1 MAQKNNLLKNLNKLV
16 DIIPDTTKIIGDTV
30 QAAAPIVDKA
40 LDRQHEKNLSQIQ
53 VPNVID
59 LDAEEAKRHL
69 EEIGF
74 RVTLTLVKPN
84 KKKYRQETTRDNEVV
99 AMIPKAGK
107 FDKGSLIKLYYIN
120 QEIIDASNQEVTI
133 PNLIGLT
140 IPEAR
145 EHLQEVGFKPA
156 MEILTADA
164 KYAKQKINVV
174 IDMEPKA
181 NLFTTT
187 AVKGSLI
194 KLKYL
199 DEETLEQSL
208 QLASQA
214 EENQL
219 DVGQLFKQLPNLF
232 GNKDVE

>member
-16 DIIPDTTKIIGDTV
+16 DIITDTTKIIGDTV
-30 QAAAPIVDKA
+30 QAAAPILDKA

-59 LDAEEAKRHL
+59 LVVEEAKRHL

-74 RVTLTLVKPN
+74 RVTLTMVKPN
-84 KKKYRQETTRDNEVV
+84 KKYRQETTRDNEVV
-99 AMIPKAGK
+99 DMIPKAGK

>member
-30 QAAAPIVDKA
+30 QATVPILDKA

-59 LDAEEAKRHL
+59 LDVEEAKRHL
-69 EEIGF
+69 EETGF

-84 KKKYRQETTRDNEVV
+84 KKYRQETTRDNEVV
-99 AMIPKAGK
+99 DMIPKAGK

>member
-1 MAQKNNLLKNLNKLV
+1 MAKKNNLLKNLNKLV

-84 KKKYRQETTRDNEVV
+84 KKYSQETTRDNEVV
-99 AMIPKAGK
+99 DMIPKAGK
-107 FDKGSLIKLYYIN
+107 LDKGSLIKLYYIN
-120 QEIIDASNQEVTI
+120 QEIIDASNQEVAI

-199 DEETLEQSL
+199 DEETLEHSL

-214 EENQL
+214 QENQL

>member
-30 QAAAPIVDKA
+30 QAAAPILDKA

-59 LDAEEAKRHL
+59 LDVEKAKRHL

-84 KKKYRQETTRDNEVV
+84 KKYRQETTRDNEVV
-99 AMIPKAGK
+99 DMIPKAGK

-199 DEETLEQSL
+199 DEETLEQIL

-219 DVGQLFKQLPNLF
+219 DVGQLFKQLPILF
-232 GNKDVE
+232 GNKDIE

>member
-1 MAQKNNLLKNLNKLV
+1 MAHKNNLLKNLNKLV

-74 RVTLTLVKPN
+74 RITLTLVKPN
-84 KKKYRQETTRDNEVV
+84 KKYRQETTRDNEVV
-99 AMIPKAGK
+99 DMIPKAGK

-133 PNLIGLT
+133 PNLIGLP

-174 IDMEPKA
+174 IDMEPKV

>member
-30 QAAAPIVDKA
+30 QAAAPILDKA

-59 LDAEEAKRHL
+59 LDVEKAKRHL

-84 KKKYRQETTRDNEVV
+84 KKYRQETTRDNEVV
-99 AMIPKAGK
+99 DMIPKAGK

-232 GNKDVE
+232 GNKNVE

>member
-84 KKKYRQETTRDNEVV
+84 KKYRQETTRDNEVV

-194 KLKYL
+194 KLKYRKRPITKYI
-199 DEETLEQSL
+199 EKGSKVMSTLEPFSIYTL
-208 QLASQA
+208 S
-214 EENQL
+214 
-219 DVGQLFKQLPNLF
+219 
-232 GNKDVE
+232 

>member
-59 LDAEEAKRHL
+59 LDVEEAKRHL

-84 KKKYRQETTRDNEVV
+84 KKYRQETTRDNEVV
-99 AMIPKAGK
+99 DMIPKAGK
-107 FDKGSLIKLYYIN
+107 FDKGSFIKLYYIN

-232 GNKDVE
+232 GNKDIE

>member
-1 MAQKNNLLKNLNKLV
+1 
-16 DIIPDTTKIIGDTV
+16 
-30 QAAAPIVDKA
+30 
-40 LDRQHEKNLSQIQ
+40 
-53 VPNVID
+53 
-59 LDAEEAKRHL
+59 
-69 EEIGF
+69 
-74 RVTLTLVKPN
+74 
-84 KKKYRQETTRDNEVV
+84 
-99 AMIPKAGK
+99 MIPKAGI

-208 QLASQA
+208 
-214 EENQL
+214 
-219 DVGQLFKQLPNLF
+219 
-232 GNKDVE
+232 

>member
-1 MAQKNNLLKNLNKLV
+1 MAHKNNLLKNLNKLV

-84 KKKYRQETTRDNEVV
+84 KKYRQETTRDNEVV
-99 AMIPKAGK
+99 DMIPKAGK

-133 PNLIGLT
+133 PNLTGLT

-174 IDMEPKA
+174 IDMEPKV

>member
-1 MAQKNNLLKNLNKLV
+1 
-16 DIIPDTTKIIGDTV
+16 
-30 QAAAPIVDKA
+30 
-40 LDRQHEKNLSQIQ
+40 
-53 VPNVID
+53 
-59 LDAEEAKRHL
+59 
-69 EEIGF
+69 
-74 RVTLTLVKPN
+74 
-84 KKKYRQETTRDNEVV
+84 
-99 AMIPKAGK
+99 MIPKAGK

-181 NLFTTT
+181 NLFTAT

-199 DEETLEQSL
+199 DEETWEQSL

-232 GNKDVE
+232 GNKDIE

>member
-1 MAQKNNLLKNLNKLV
+1 
-16 DIIPDTTKIIGDTV
+16 
-30 QAAAPIVDKA
+30 
-40 LDRQHEKNLSQIQ
+40 
-53 VPNVID
+53 
-59 LDAEEAKRHL
+59 
-69 EEIGF
+69 
-74 RVTLTLVKPN
+74 
-84 KKKYRQETTRDNEVV
+84 
-99 AMIPKAGK
+99 MIPKAGI

-145 EHLQEVGFKPA
+145 DHLQEVGFKPA

-174 IDMEPKA
+174 IDMEPKV

-199 DEETLEQSL
+199 DE
-208 QLASQA
+208 
-214 EENQL
+214 
-219 DVGQLFKQLPNLF
+219 
-232 GNKDVE
+232 

>member
-30 QAAAPIVDKA
+30 QAAAPILDKA

-59 LDAEEAKRHL
+59 LDVEKAKRHL

-84 KKKYRQETTRDNEVV
+84 KKYRQETTRDNEVV
-99 AMIPKAGK
+99 DMIPKAGK

-219 DVGQLFKQLPNLF
+219 DVGQLFKQLPILF
-232 GNKDVE
+232 GNKDIE

>member
-59 LDAEEAKRHL
+59 LDVEEAKRHL

-84 KKKYRQETTRDNEVV
+84 KKYRQETTRDNEVV

-133 PNLIGLT
+133 PNLTGLT

>member
-30 QAAAPIVDKA
+30 QAAVPILDKA

-59 LDAEEAKRHL
+59 LDVEEAKRHL

-84 KKKYRQETTRDNEVV
+84 KKYRQETTRDNEVV
-99 AMIPKAGK
+99 DMIPKAGK

-145 EHLQEVGFKPA
+145 DHLQEVGFKPA

>member
-16 DIIPDTTKIIGDTV
+16 DIITDTTKIIGDTV
-30 QAAAPIVDKA
+30 QAAAPILDKA

-59 LDAEEAKRHL
+59 LVVEEAKRHL

-84 KKKYRQETTRDNEVV
+84 KKYRQETTRDNEVV
-99 AMIPKAGK
+99 DMIPKAGK

>member
-59 LDAEEAKRHL
+59 LDVEKAKRHL

-84 KKKYRQETTRDNEVV
+84 KKYRQETTRDNEVV
-99 AMIPKAGK
+99 DMIPKAGK

-199 DEETLEQSL
+199 DEDTLEQSL

>member
-84 KKKYRQETTRDNEVV
+84 KKYRQETTRDNEVV
-99 AMIPKAGK
+99 DMIPKAGK

-174 IDMEPKA
+174 IDMEPKV

-199 DEETLEQSL
+199 R
-208 QLASQA
+208 
-214 EENQL
+214 
-219 DVGQLFKQLPNLF
+219 
-232 GNKDVE
+232 

>member
-30 QAAAPIVDKA
+30 QATVPILDKA

-59 LDAEEAKRHL
+59 LDVEEAKRHL
-69 EEIGF
+69 EETGF

-84 KKKYRQETTRDNEVV
+84 KKYRQETTRDNEVV
-99 AMIPKAGK
+99 DMIPKAGK

-145 EHLQEVGFKPA
+145 DHLQEVGFKPA

-187 AVKGSLI
+187 AVKGILI

>member
-84 KKKYRQETTRDNEVV
+84 KKYRQETTRDNEVV

-145 EHLQEVGFKPA
+145 DHLQEVGFKPA

-208 QLASQA
+208 
-214 EENQL
+214 
-219 DVGQLFKQLPNLF
+219 
-232 GNKDVE
+232 

>member
-59 LDAEEAKRHL
+59 LDVEEAKRHL

-84 KKKYRQETTRDNEVV
+84 KKYRQETTRDNEVV
-99 AMIPKAGK
+99 DMIPKAGK

-174 IDMEPKA
+174 IDMEPKV

>member
-84 KKKYRQETTRDNEVV
+84 KKYRQETTRDNEVV
-99 AMIPKAGK
+99 DMIPKAGK

>member
-59 LDAEEAKRHL
+59 LDVEEAKRHL

-84 KKKYRQETTRDNEVV
+84 KKYRQETTRDNEVV
-99 AMIPKAGK
+99 DMIPKAGK

-232 GNKDVE
+232 GNKNVE

>member
-59 LDAEEAKRHL
+59 LDVEEAKRHL

-84 KKKYRQETTRDNEVV
+84 KKYRQETTRDNEVV
-99 AMIPKAGK
+99 DMIPKAGK

-232 GNKDVE
+232 GNKDIE

>member
-30 QAAAPIVDKA
+30 QAAVPILDKA

-84 KKKYRQETTRDNEVV
+84 KKYRQETTRDNEVV
-99 AMIPKAGK
+99 DMIPKAGK

>member
-1 MAQKNNLLKNLNKLV
+1 MTQKNNLLKNLNKIV
-16 DIIPDTTKIIGDTV
+16 DILPDTTKVIGDTV

-40 LDRQHEKNLSQIQ
+40 LDRQHEKNLSQVQ

-69 EEIGF
+69 EELGF

-84 KKKYRQETTRDNEVV
+84 KKYRQETTRDNEVV
-99 AMIPKAGK
+99 DMIPKSGRL
-107 FDKGSLIKLYYIN
+107 DKGSLIKLYYIN
-120 QEIIDASNQEVTI
+120 QEIIDASNQEVAI

-145 EHLQEVGFKPA
+145 EHLQELGFKPA
-156 MEILTADA
+156 MEILTADP
-164 KYAKQKINVV
+164 KYAKQKVNVV

-199 DEETLEQSL
+199 DEEALEQSL
-208 QLASQA
+208 QSASQA
-214 EENQL
+214 QENQL

>member
-84 KKKYRQETTRDNEVV
+84 KKYRQETTRDNEVV

-133 PNLIGLT
+133 PNLTGLT

-174 IDMEPKA
+174 IDMEPKV

-232 GNKDVE
+232 GNKDIE

>member
-30 QAAAPIVDKA
+30 QAAVPILDKA

-59 LDAEEAKRHL
+59 LDVEKAKRHL

-84 KKKYRQETTRDNEVV
+84 KKYRQETTRDNEVV
-99 AMIPKAGK
+99 DMIPKAGK

-120 QEIIDASNQEVTI
+120 INQEIIDASNQEVTI
-133 PNLIGLT
+133 PNFIGLT

-145 EHLQEVGFKPA
+145 EHLQEVSFKPA

-164 KYAKQKINVV
+164 KYAK
-174 IDMEPKA
+174 
-181 NLFTTT
+181 
-187 AVKGSLI
+187 
-194 KLKYL
+194 
-199 DEETLEQSL
+199 
-208 QLASQA
+208 
-214 EENQL
+214 
-219 DVGQLFKQLPNLF
+219 
-232 GNKDVE
+232 

>member
-1 MAQKNNLLKNLNKLV
+1 MAHKNNLLKNLNKLV

-84 KKKYRQETTRDNEVV
+84 KKYRQETTRDNEVV

-181 NLFTTT
+181 NLFTAT

>member
-30 QAAAPIVDKA
+30 QAAAPILDKA

-59 LDAEEAKRHL
+59 LDVEEAKRHL

-84 KKKYRQETTRDNEVV
+84 KKYRQETTRDNEVV
-99 AMIPKAGK
+99 DMIPKAGK

-145 EHLQEVGFKPA
+145 DHLQEVGFKPA

>member
-1 MAQKNNLLKNLNKLV
+1 MAHKNNLLKNLNKLV

-53 VPNVID
+53 VPNVSD
-59 LDAEEAKRHL
+59 LDVEKAKRHL
-69 EEIGF
+69 EEISF

-84 KKKYRQETTRDNEVV
+84 KKYRQETTRDNEVV

-174 IDMEPKA
+174 IDMEPKV

-232 GNKDVE
+232 GNKDIE

>member
-16 DIIPDTTKIIGDTV
+16 DIITDTTKIIGDTV
-30 QAAAPIVDKA
+30 QAAAPILDKA

-59 LDAEEAKRHL
+59 LVVEEAKRHL

-84 KKKYRQETTRDNEVV
+84 KKYRQETTRDNEVV
-99 AMIPKAGK
+99 DMIPKAGK

-199 DEETLEQSL
+199 DEETLEQSQ

>member
-30 QAAAPIVDKA
+30 QAAVPILDKA

-59 LDAEEAKRHL
+59 LDVEEAKRHL

-84 KKKYRQETTRDNEVV
+84 KKYRQETTRDNEVV
-99 AMIPKAGK
+99 DMIPKAGK

>member
-16 DIIPDTTKIIGDTV
+16 DTIPDTTKIIGDTV

-59 LDAEEAKRHL
+59 LDVEEAKRHL

-74 RVTLTLVKPN
+74 RVTLTLVKP

-99 AMIPKAGK
+99 DMIPKAGK

-194 KLKYL
+194 KLKYRKRPITKYI
-199 DEETLEQSL
+199 EKGSKVMSTLEPFSIYTL
-208 QLASQA
+208 S
-214 EENQL
+214 
-219 DVGQLFKQLPNLF
+219 
-232 GNKDVE
+232 

>member
-84 KKKYRQETTRDNEVV
+84 KKYRQETTRDNEVV

>member
-1 MAQKNNLLKNLNKLV
+1 
-16 DIIPDTTKIIGDTV
+16 
-30 QAAAPIVDKA
+30 
-40 LDRQHEKNLSQIQ
+40 
-53 VPNVID
+53 
-59 LDAEEAKRHL
+59 
-69 EEIGF
+69 
-74 RVTLTLVKPN
+74 
-84 KKKYRQETTRDNEVV
+84 
-99 AMIPKAGK
+99 MIPKAGK

-133 PNLIGLT
+133 PNLIGLP

-156 MEILTADA
+156 IEILTADA

-232 GNKDVE
+232 GNKDIE